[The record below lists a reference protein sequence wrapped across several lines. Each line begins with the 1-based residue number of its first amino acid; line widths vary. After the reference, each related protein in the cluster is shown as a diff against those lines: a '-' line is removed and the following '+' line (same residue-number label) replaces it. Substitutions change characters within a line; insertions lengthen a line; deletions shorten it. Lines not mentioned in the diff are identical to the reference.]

1 MAKRKKSTA
10 SPDSIILWIEGRWSS
25 NPNFVSILEKK
36 GFNLDTVSTGKT
48 ALAAI
53 KKKRY
58 DLVVVN
64 AASMRTSGKRIC
76 MAIKEQKERLPILL
90 ICAPDKLV
98 AGNPEC
104 MSTILVLPFTSRKLV
119 NRIEPLLPG
128 DEARLMKIGPIK
140 LDKDRNQVLCYG
152 KKTTLTPRLIRL
164 LQMLIDNRGNV
175 VEREELFKKVWRT
188 NYTGDTRTLDVHISW
203 LRQAVEKNPRKPQL
217 LKTIRGVG
225 YRLDV

>member
-1 MAKRKKSTA
+1 VPKKPLVSVN
-10 SPDSIILWIEGRWSS
+10 SIILWIEGRWSS

-36 GFNLDTVSTGKT
+36 GFTIDTVSTGKV
-48 ALAAI
+48 ALEVVE
-53 KKKRY
+53 KNKY

-76 MAIKEQKERLPILL
+76 MAIKEKKNQLPILL
-90 ICAPDKLV
+90 ICDPEKAVKENPD
-98 AGNPEC
+98 C
-104 MSTILVLPFTSRKLV
+104 MNVVLVLPFTSRKLV

-128 DEARLMKIGPIK
+128 DETQLIKVGPIR
-140 LDKDRNQVLCYG
+140 LDKDRNQVCSYG

-164 LQMLIDNRGNV
+164 LEMLVDNQGKV

-203 LRQAVEKNPRKPQL
+203 LRQAVEKDPRDPQL
-217 LKTIRGVG
+217 LKTIRGIG

>member
-1 MAKRKKSTA
+1 MPKKSTVSA
-10 SPDSIILWIEGRWSS
+10 DSIILWIEGRWAS

-36 GFNLDTVSTGKT
+36 GFNIDTVSTGKA
-48 ALAAI
+48 ALEVV
-53 KKKRY
+53 KKRKY

-76 MAIKEQKERLPILL
+76 MTIKEQKESLPILL
-90 ICAPDKLV
+90 ICDPEKMV
-98 AGNPEC
+98 KTNPEC
-104 MSTILVLPFTSRKLV
+104 MSAVLVLPFTSRKLV

-128 DEARLMKIGPIK
+128 DEARLMKIGPIR
-140 LDKDRNQVLCYG
+140 LDKDRSQVRSYG
-152 KKTTLTPRLIRL
+152 KKTTLTPRLLRL
-164 LQMLIDNRGNV
+164 LQMLIDNRGKV

-203 LRQAVEKNPRKPQL
+203 LRQAVEKDPRKPQL

>member
-1 MAKRKKSTA
+1 MPKKSTVSA
-10 SPDSIILWIEGRWSS
+10 NSIILWVEGRWSS

-36 GFNLDTVSTGKT
+36 GFNIDVVSTGKS
-48 ALAAI
+48 AL
-53 KKKRY
+53 KVVDKSKY

-76 MAIKEQKERLPILL
+76 MALKEKKEKLPILL
-90 ICAPDKLV
+90 ICDPEKAVK
-98 AGNPEC
+98 GNPDC
-104 MSTILVLPFTSRKLV
+104 MSEILVLPFTSRKLV
-119 NRIEPLLPG
+119 NRIEPLLPA
-128 DEARLMKIGPIK
+128 DEARLMKVGPIR
-140 LDKDRNQVLCYG
+140 LNKDRNQVRCYG

-164 LQMLIDNRGNV
+164 LEMLVDHRGKV
-175 VEREELFKKVWRT
+175 VEREELFKDVWRT

-203 LRQAVEKNPRKPQL
+203 LRQAIEKDPRKPQL

>member
-1 MAKRKKSTA
+1 MPKRSQV
-10 SPDSIILWIEGRWSS
+10 SSNSIVLWIEGRWSN

-36 GFNLDTVSTGKT
+36 GFNIDTVPTGKA
-48 ALAAI
+48 ALEVLE
-53 KKKRY
+53 KSKY

-76 MAIKEQKERLPILL
+76 LAIKEKKNRIPVLL
-90 ICAPDKLV
+90 ICDPEKV
-98 AGNPEC
+98 MRGNSDC
-104 MSTILVLPFTSRKLV
+104 INVVLVLPFTSRKLV

-128 DEARLMKIGPIK
+128 DETRLMKIGPIR
-140 LDKDRNQVLCYG
+140 LDKDRNQIRSYG

-164 LQMLIDNRGNV
+164 LEMLIDNRGKV

-203 LRQAVEKNPRKPQL
+203 LRQAVEKDPRNPQL

>member
-1 MAKRKKSTA
+1 MPKKSST
-10 SPDSIILWIEGRWSS
+10 SVNSTILWLEGRWSS
-25 NPNFVSILEKK
+25 NPNFVPVLQKK
-36 GFNLDTVSTGKT
+36 GFNIDTVINGKA
-48 ALAAI
+48 ALEVVR
-53 KKKRY
+53 KRKY

-76 MAIKEQKERLPILL
+76 QSIKERRSSVPILL
-90 ICAPDKLV
+90 ISD
-98 AGNPEC
+98 PERVIKNNLEC
-104 MSTILVLPFTSRKLV
+104 VNTILLLPFTTRKLV

-128 DEARLMKIGPIK
+128 NEDGMVKAGPIL
-140 LDKDRNQVLCYG
+140 LDIERNQVRCQG
-152 KKTTLTPRLIRL
+152 KKTTLTPRLMRL
-164 LQMLIDNRGNV
+164 FEMLIENKGEV

-203 LRQAVEKNPRKPQL
+203 LRRAVEKDPRNPQI

>member
-1 MAKRKKSTA
+1 MPKKPTVSA
-10 SPDSIILWIEGRWSS
+10 NSKILWIEGRWSS
-25 NPNFVSILEKK
+25 SPNFVSILEKK
-36 GFNLDTVSTGKT
+36 GFNIDIVSTGKA
-48 ALAAI
+48 ALEVVERN
-53 KKKRY
+53 KY

-76 MAIKEQKERLPILL
+76 MALKEKRERLPILL
-90 ICAPDKLV
+90 ICDPEKAVK
-98 AGNPEC
+98 GNPEC
-104 MSTILVLPFTSRKLV
+104 MSEILVLPFTSRKLV

-128 DEARLMKIGPIK
+128 DEARLMKVGTIR
-140 LDKDRNQVLCYG
+140 LDKDRNQVRCHG

-164 LQMLIDNRGNV
+164 LEMLIDNRGEV
-175 VEREELFKKVWRT
+175 VPREELFKKVWRT

-203 LRQAVEKNPRKPQL
+203 LRQAIEKDPRKPQL